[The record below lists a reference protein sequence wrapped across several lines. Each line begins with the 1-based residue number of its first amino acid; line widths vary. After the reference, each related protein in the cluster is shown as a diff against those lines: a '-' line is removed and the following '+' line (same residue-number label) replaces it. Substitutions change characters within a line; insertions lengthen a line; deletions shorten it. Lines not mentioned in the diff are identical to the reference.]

1 MKDWFPFPPLYP
13 TDTQPSP
20 AVAALGCALC
30 GKGQNKAL
38 AILIRRA
45 KMNPLER
52 WSDLTEYRAH
62 IHDATQSKDHVFSH
76 CKCHFFPKV
85 QVCLIIDRIRKGNL
99 IPEGM
104 AQFSSKFCKVSNFK
118 KYQQLWHK
126 KAPSIA
132 TWISLIKLQGYQL
145 QL

>member
-85 QVCLIIDRIRKGNL
+85 QVCLIILTESEK
-99 IPEGM
+99 
-104 AQFSSKFCKVSNFK
+104 
-118 KYQQLWHK
+118 
-126 KAPSIA
+126 A
-132 TWISLIKLQGYQL
+132 TWYLKEWLSLAQSSARFQILKNISSFDIKKL
-145 QL
+145 